1 VDKQATPILQ
11 EEKKFCEGKT
21 VEEKMAALR
30 AFRRAKHL
38 CVRCAEKWS
47 RDHKCSPAVQLH
59 AVQEVLDLFNLEDIN
74 TLSAPSESSEQLF
87 LAVS

>member
-11 EEKKFCEGKT
+11 EEKKICEGKT

-38 CVRCAEKWS
+38 CVCCAEKWS

-59 AVQEVLDLFNLEDIN
+59 VVQEVLDLFNLEDID

-87 LAVS
+87 LVVS